1 MKRHP
6 QLQDLSREHHGALK
20 LARAARQAAETGAA
34 DKLATIAERVVR
46 LFAAELDPHFR
57 VEEQGLLATLT
68 QAGEHALVQRTLDE
82 HAQLRR
88 LVADLSAPDAATL
101 LRFADLLAAHVRFEE
116 RELFE
121 TAQGHLATGPAGT
134 DPVRMQPVRP

>member
-20 LARAARQAAETGAA
+20 LARAARQAAEAGAA
-34 DKLATIAERVVR
+34 DKLATIAERVAR

-57 VEEQGLLATLT
+57 VEEQGLLVTLA

-88 LVADLSAPDAATL
+88 LVAALSAPDAATL

-121 TAQGHLATGPAGT
+121 TAQGHLASGQART
-134 DPVRMQPVRP
+134 DPAPMQPARP

>member
-20 LARAARQAAETGAA
+20 LARAARQAAESGEMDAMTAFA
-34 DKLATIAERVVR
+34 QRVVR
-46 LFAAELDPHFR
+46 VFATELDPHFR
-57 VEEQGLLATLT
+57 VEEQGILVALAR
-68 QAGEHALVQRTLDE
+68 AGENELVERTLSE
-82 HAQLRR
+82 HAELRR
-88 LVADLSAPDAATL
+88 LTMLLSDPDAVTL

-121 TAQGHLATGPAGT
+121 AAQHQMAAS
-134 DPVRMQPVRP
+134 